1 MTARPRP
8 EFSGS
13 VTSPGNF
20 PPLNATLAI
29 SAVVFCPH
37 LPFPSKCG
45 CSTAAMS
52 VGHNRLTAA
61 PFSGECALGPW
72 EPPCPE
78 MFGRLFYPR
87 GAAPQPM
94 ASRCGVQKPLP
105 SAVLYDLLTTQ
116 TPTVLQL
123 PLGIQQL
130 SSNTLYLELVSTG
143 VPHLKGSVPQDSP
156 CFTGQSQSGV
166 PRPHILRPN

>member
-1 MTARPRP
+1 MAQSHLLGTSLLSMLPCHQCCCVLPTFAFSRQVWSFHSCYECWPQQAHSGTFLWRVCPRP
-8 EFSGS
+8 MG
-13 VTSPGNF
+13 
-20 PPLNATLAI
+20 ATLPRN
-29 SAVVFCPH
+29 V
-37 LPFPSKCG
+37 
-45 CSTAAMS
+45 
-52 VGHNRLTAA
+52 
-61 PFSGECALGPW
+61 W
-72 EPPCPE
+72 EVILSP
-78 MFGRLFYPR
+78 